1 MNKPIFEFFT
11 NDHRR
16 IEGILEKA
24 IADINNIDNELYQ
37 EFRKGMLTH
46 IKMEEKGLFKAAQEA
61 NGGEPVSYAKQLRL
75 EHGAITS
82 LLVPP
87 PNKGLIKVIMHVLE
101 KHDEVE
107 ERSGGMYDLC
117 ENLTQDRTQELLEEL
132 KATPETP
139 VHPNKDIPLAW
150 ATAKRSCMRAGF
162 DYDQIVES

>member
-1 MNKPIFEFFT
+1 MNKPIYDFFT

-16 IEGILEKA
+16 IENLLEEA
-24 IADINNIDNELYQ
+24 IADIDNINDALYQ
-37 EFRKGMLTH
+37 AFRKGLLTH

-61 NGGEPVSYAKQLRL
+61 NGGVPIPLAKQLRL

-87 PNKGLIKVIMHVLE
+87 PNKELIKVLKHIIE
-101 KHDEVE
+101 KHDELE
-107 ERSGGMYDLC
+107 EQPGGMYDIC
-117 ENLTQDRTQELLEEL
+117 ENLTQDRTESLLKAL

-150 ATAKRSCMRAGF
+150 ATAKRSCMRAGY
-162 DYDQIVES
+162 DYDEIVKD